1 MLIQDLIKSVHFL
14 SKPNLSIKFIR
25 KVHLTRSYALLISS
39 FKAIELVF
47 PVLLFFRWCKVSKAT
62 RMLFVI
68 RRLDRKVLWDSE
80 TSFGRHFLRRL
91 AMVLEISLYMTLQRL
106 IG

>member
-25 KVHLTRSYALLISS
+25 KVHSTRSYALLIS
-39 FKAIELVF
+39 FKAIEPVF

-62 RMLFVI
+62 RMLSVI
-68 RRLDRKVLWDSE
+68 RRLDRNVLWDSK